1 MKKIIKVNGK
11 KYKAINED
19 INSSGYSQLKRPLQG
34 ATIAIKIINRALK
47 QQNDDK
53 LISEIEYLFD
63 KAEEMMDILK
73 NPKYKN

>member
-1 MKKIIKVNGK
+1 MIKLKKLL
-11 KYKAINED
+11 NED
-19 INSSGYSQLKRPLQG
+19 INSRGYSQLKKPAHG
-34 ATIAIKIINRALK
+34 AAIAIQIINRALQ

-73 NPKYKN
+73 NKKYRM